1 MKKYIIIALMAC
13 LSFSLPAQDVLKLED
28 AIEMALKNNF
38 GILVAKNDLQV
49 NENNVK
55 PGQAGYYPKLDLTSG
70 ANISNSNSTAGFA
83 VRDEE
88 GNNVIDPETGKFATR
103 EVQVPGITTWN
114 ANVGLNASYTVFD
127 GFGRKTNF
135 QILETTAI
143 QSREQLQNTVETT
156 ISQVINAYY
165 QVARLANAYNIQQ
178 QATEVSTSRLN
189 RAETQREFG
198 TGTRLQV
205 LNAEVDLNAD
215 SVALA
220 NAALNLD
227 NAKRNMLAILAS
239 DFNIEFDVDPGVS
252 FSESRSLEALW
263 NDALAAN
270 PSLKLLEVSQKL
282 SELNLS
288 LAEAARYPRLDL
300 TGSYGYRYSDNGPVS
315 FVLTTESL
323 SLSGG
328 ASLNFP
334 IFNGGQLTRQIQNAA
349 INNRSSQ
356 IRLDE
361 AKMNLERDLRNAL
374 ANYSNS
380 LQVLQ
385 LQQKSLEAAELN
397 FEQTKEQ
404 YDLGQATS
412 TQFREAQLNLI
423 RVQNQLNDLRYD
435 TKLFEIELQRL
446 TGELGN

>member
-1 MKKYIIIALMAC
+1 MKKYIIIALMAS

-28 AIEMALKNNF
+28 AIKMALKNNY

-49 NENNVK
+49 SENNVK

-83 VRDEE
+83 IRDEE

-165 QVARLANAYNIQQ
+165 QVARLANAYDIQQ

-239 DFNIEFDVDPGVS
+239 DFNIDFDVDPGVS

-282 SELNLS
+282 SELNLG

-349 INNRSSQ
+349 INNRTSQ

-361 AKMNLERDLRNAL
+361 AKLNLERDLRNAL

-412 TQFREAQLNLI
+412 TQFREAQLNFI

>member
-1 MKKYIIIALMAC
+1 
-13 LSFSLPAQDVLKLED
+13 
-28 AIEMALKNNF
+28 
-38 GILVAKNDLQV
+38 
-49 NENNVK
+49 
-55 PGQAGYYPKLDLTSG
+55 
-70 ANISNSNSTAGFA
+70 
-83 VRDEE
+83 
-88 GNNVIDPETGKFATR
+88 
-103 EVQVPGITTWN
+103 
-114 ANVGLNASYTVFD
+114 
-127 GFGRKTNF
+127 
-135 QILETTAI
+135 
-143 QSREQLQNTVETT
+143 
-156 ISQVINAYY
+156 
-165 QVARLANAYNIQQ
+165 
-178 QATEVSTSRLN
+178 
-189 RAETQREFG
+189 
-198 TGTRLQV
+198 
-205 LNAEVDLNAD
+205 
-215 SVALA
+215 
-220 NAALNLD
+220 
-227 NAKRNMLAILAS
+227 MLAILAS